1 MTPLSL
7 LSNARVKVQFEGWS
21 GRKVWLFSH
30 GIVLVNLNLIE
41 VTCVFNFSLKDNGN
55 DRCNEGHDH
64 PKNSSL
70 LPANPERFTNH
81 NLALY
86 L

>member
-1 MTPLSL
+1 MLVLRYRT
-7 LSNARVKVQFEGWS
+7 NVVVEEMDG
-21 GRKVWLFSH
+21 LFSH
-30 GIVLVNLNLIE
+30 GTVLVNLNLIE
-41 VTCVFNFSLKDNGN
+41 VTCVFNISLKDNGN

-64 PKNSSL
+64 PKNSCF

-81 NLALY
+81 SLALY

>member
-1 MTPLSL
+1 MLVLRYRTNVVVEETYGL
-7 LSNARVKVQFEGWS
+7 LAAEFFLVK
-21 GRKVWLFSH
+21 
-30 GIVLVNLNLIE
+30 LNLIG
-41 VTCVFNFSLKDNGN
+41 VTCVFSISLKDNGN
-55 DRCNEGHDH
+55 DRCNEGHDN

-81 NLALY
+81 SLALY